1 MAGSSTFFDVID
13 RPATVETVG
22 SSTFLDTLETQLPG
36 PKHVPV
42 KQLKIDAPFPSF
54 STTVGGAPAAALYEG
69 YIIYVTDETGGAT
82 LAFSD
87 GTNWR
92 RVTDRNVIS

>member
-13 RPATVETVG
+13 RPFTVETVG
-22 SSTFLDTLETQLPG
+22 SSTFLDALETQLPG
-36 PKHVPV
+36 PKLVPI
-42 KQLKIDAPFPSF
+42 KQLKVDAPFPSF
-54 STTVGGAPAAALYEG
+54 STTVAGAPAAATYEG
-69 YIIYVTDETGGAT
+69 YVIYVTDETGGAT

-92 RVTDRNVIS
+92 RTTDRAIIS